1 MRIAQLTLDGY
12 YNYGN
17 MLQKYALNHTLKKF
31 ADVAEVLWC
40 EDTKFLP
47 EDGLTPIMQCVLH
60 DRRPNH
66 YQMFLLREAVRQ
78 SKFKDFE
85 NLHVSTRFDLP
96 YLEDIADEYDYFVA
110 GSDQIW
116 NPLWYRKY
124 LFLEFVPREKKI
136 AYAASI
142 GLSELPDDFK
152 EIFRRDL
159 SDFKYISV
167 REDTAAKI
175 IGDLT
180 GQTPPVL
187 LDPVLLLTKDEWLA
201 VAQKPTWLKEKYSR
215 GFVLTYYL
223 KTLPPPEVKALAAEL
238 NLPVIN
244 LLDVENYN
252 HFASGPAEFVWLFAH
267 SSLTF
272 TNSFHG
278 VAFSILFKRPFIN
291 LEVKNYAQG
300 VATSSRITSL
310 LKLFGPED
318 RRSFGEKIFTA
329 EEALTID
336 FTRRDEVLPRERT
349 KAFKFLEQALGGDA
363 R

>member
-12 YNYGN
+12 VNYGN
-17 MLQKYALNHTLKKF
+17 MLQKFALNHTLKKF
-31 ADVAEVLWC
+31 ADVVEVLWGD
-40 EDTKFLP
+40 EIKFLP
-47 EDGLTPIMQCVLH
+47 EDGLTPIMQCVLNNQ
-60 DRRPNH
+60 RPNH
-66 YQMFLLREAVRQ
+66 QMTFFLREAVRQ

-85 NLHVSTRFDLP
+85 NLHVPTRFDLP
-96 YLEDIADEYDYFVA
+96 YLEEVADEYDYFVA

-116 NPLWYRKY
+116 NPLWAPPH
-124 LFLEFVPREKKI
+124 LFLRFVPREKKI

-142 GLSELPDDFK
+142 GTSEIPDAKK
-152 EIFRRDL
+152 EIYRRDL
-159 SDFKYISV
+159 SDFKYLSV

-187 LDPVLLLTKDEWLA
+187 PGPVLLLTKDDWLA

-215 GFVLTYYL
+215 GFVLTYYIQ
-223 KTLPPPEVKALAAEL
+223 TLPPPEVKALAAKL

-244 LLDVENYN
+244 LLDVENFN
-252 HFASGPAEFVWLFAH
+252 HFANGPAEFVWLFAH

-291 LEVKNYAQG
+291 REIKNFERI
-300 VATSSRITSL
+300 SMLSRMTDV
-310 LKLFGPED
+310 LKLFGLED
-318 RRSFGEKIFTA
+318 RQSFGKKIFTA

-336 FTRRDEVLPRERT
+336 FTRRDKVLPRERD
-349 KAFKFLEQALGGDA
+349 KAFKFLAEALGGDA